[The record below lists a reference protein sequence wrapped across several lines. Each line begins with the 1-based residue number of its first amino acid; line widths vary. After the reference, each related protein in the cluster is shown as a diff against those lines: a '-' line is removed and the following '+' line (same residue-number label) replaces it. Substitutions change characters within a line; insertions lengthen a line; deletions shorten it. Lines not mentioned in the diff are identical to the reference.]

1 MALPGNVLKTSK
13 VGDSSIHLINLYP
26 SLLMEKF
33 FLISCLNVPSHNWW
47 LMSMKLVTKLW
58 RVSLHSSCNSSS
70 GSCGLQLDLSLPH
83 NLLFVTQNKSQI
95 KSKSVALGF
104 SFCGGLLQG
113 LLLLL
118 SHLLELWR
126 GKPDMT
132 FQLLLYQHWVKKYN
146 NFFLICWPY
155 ALCSQYKICFICDQS
170 LLLAH
175 FQLGTNHHQVLFSK
189 AKMSIKIYAFLERKW
204 EKCNLSKQQ

>member
-47 LMSMKLVTKLW
+47 LLSMKLVTKLW

-146 NFFLICWPY
+146 NFFWSAGHMLYVASTKFVLSVIRVCCWLI
-155 ALCSQYKICFICDQS
+155 FN
-170 LLLAH
+170 LAP
-175 FQLGTNHHQVLFSK
+175 TITKSFS
-189 AKMSIKIYAFLERKW
+189 ARQ
-204 EKCNLSKQQ
+204 KCL